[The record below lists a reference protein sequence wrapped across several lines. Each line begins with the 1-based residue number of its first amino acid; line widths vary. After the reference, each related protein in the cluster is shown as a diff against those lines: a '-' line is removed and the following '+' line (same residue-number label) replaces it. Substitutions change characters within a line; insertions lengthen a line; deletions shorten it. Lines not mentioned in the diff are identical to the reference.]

1 MKNEKNEK
9 NYVKY
14 TKKVFAKSEICGT
27 ISSMTYECDI
37 INFRRY

>member
-14 TKKVFAKSEICGT
+14 TKSFAKSEICGT